1 MDHYPEL
8 TLTPAKVALN
18 ETLTVRSRS
27 ANFPERDYV
36 ISDETGRIVRKG
48 AVNEHI
54 AEFKL
59 CMVGLATGVYRFSM
73 GKVQEKFII
82 TV

>member
-1 MDHYPEL
+1 MVQSPEL
-8 TLTPAKVALN
+8 TLSPSQVGVN
-18 ETLTVRSRS
+18 ETLTVRSCS
-27 ANFPERDYV
+27 ENFKQRDYI

>member
-1 MDHYPEL
+1 MVKHPEL
-8 TLTPAKVALN
+8 TLSPSKVAVN
-18 ETLTVRSRS
+18 ETLTVRSGF
-27 ANFPERDYV
+27 ANFPQRDYI

-82 TV
+82 TI